1 MELNI
6 TIDKDVDVTITK
18 IYQMY
23 TYDGLIEGVADEY
36 INEDLLIDI
45 KQRAE
50 RVFYNNAIYTV
61 DPRKFKSETFPPYTI
76 IMELKSNKTYKNLD
90 KDFSTLIVI
99 VFQDQW
105 CFPLVE
111 HNIVKIKTIPFKKLC
126 KEMQY

>member
-6 TIDKDVDVTITK
+6 IIDKDVDATITK

-23 TYDGLIEGVADEY
+23 TYDALIEGVADEY

-50 RVFYNNAIYTV
+50 RVFYNNAIYTI
-61 DPRKFKSETFPPYTI
+61 DPRKFKNETFPPYTI

-99 VFQDQW
+99 VFQNQW
-105 CFPLVE
+105 CFPFTE
-111 HNIVKIKTIPFKKLC
+111 YNIQKIKTIPFKKLC